1 VLLAEAG
8 ALETINKMKQTFA
21 AILLLV
27 AGALT
32 SSADA
37 GSPKLT
43 GSWEAARTP
52 DDERLYLVLKDMG
65 KAEIIGEYDFTLP
78 GQPGKRRGRSTTFA
92 HWTLDG
98 DQIIVTY
105 SRFTDRLRYVEQ
117 EALSVIGLSGSAP
130 ALKPV
135 GKRDPK
141 SKLGTAVLWK
151 APHDYRVKAPDSAAP
166 DAGASAAAG
175 AAAPAK

>member
-1 VLLAEAG
+1 
-8 ALETINKMKQTFA
+8 MKQTFA

-27 AGALT
+27 AGVLW
-32 SSADA
+32 SSSDA
-37 GSPKLT
+37 APPKLT

-65 KAEIIGEYDFTLP
+65 KAEIVGEYDFTLP
-78 GQPGKRRGRSTTFA
+78 GQPGKRRGRSTTFG
-92 HWTLDG
+92 HWTVEG
-98 DQIIVTY
+98 DQITVTY
-105 SRFTDRLRYVEQ
+105 SKFTDHMRYVEQ
-117 EALSVIGLSGSAP
+117 EPLTAIGLSGSAP

-151 APHDYRVKAPDSAAP
+151 APHEYRVKAPESAVP
-166 DAGASAAAG
+166 GAG
-175 AAAPAK
+175 AAAAAGGAAPAK